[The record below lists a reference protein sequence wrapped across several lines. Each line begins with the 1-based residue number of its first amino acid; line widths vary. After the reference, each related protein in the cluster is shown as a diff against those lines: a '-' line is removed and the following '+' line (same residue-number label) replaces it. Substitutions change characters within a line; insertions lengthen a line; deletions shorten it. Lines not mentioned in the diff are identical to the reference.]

1 MGGSDPGLRPKA
13 RFTSQVCHCSGSC
26 LTSGCLV
33 FSLQNRG
40 DNRTFLKVVKIEQ
53 VATCK
58 VFRRVSDT
66 QEVLN
71 QFNYD
76 FNYKFFIYSCKQ
88 QTFIEYLLC
97 GPRACAKIH
106 THTHTHTHTHIF
118 IYDCTYQ
125 SILFN
130 SHNPMGGDL
139 ISPIV
144 QEGKRRPQG
153 MK

>member
-1 MGGSDPGLRPKA
+1 M
-13 RFTSQVCHCSGSC
+13 
-26 LTSGCLV
+26 LV

-97 GPRACAKIH
+97 GPRACAN
-106 THTHTHTHTHIF
+106 THTHTHKTHGAPLPRGVR
-118 IYDCTYQ
+118 YR
-125 SILFN
+125 S
-130 SHNPMGGDL
+130 SRG
-139 ISPIV
+139 S
-144 QEGKRRPQG
+144 EGSG
-153 MK
+153 ELLV